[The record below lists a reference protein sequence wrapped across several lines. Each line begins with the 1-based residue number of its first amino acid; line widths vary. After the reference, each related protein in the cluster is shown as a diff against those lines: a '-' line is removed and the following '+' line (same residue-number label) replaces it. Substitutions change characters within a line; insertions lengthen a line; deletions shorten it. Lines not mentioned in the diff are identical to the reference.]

1 MRVKIA
7 PIAAA
12 AAATAVLLT
21 GCGTGS
27 ADEPAPEQAAG
38 DVAVVDASTLD
49 TGDFRTTPQAQ
60 FTTIGDDFR
69 AARSRASGWPSMW
82 SIRSRSTRS

>member
-12 AAATAVLLT
+12 TAATAVLLT

-38 DVAVVDASTLD
+38 IVQQSVSLVLVD
-49 TGDFRTTPQAQ
+49 Q
-60 FTTIGDDFR
+60 
-69 AARSRASGWPSMW
+69 SRGEPGL
-82 SIRSRSTRS
+82 R